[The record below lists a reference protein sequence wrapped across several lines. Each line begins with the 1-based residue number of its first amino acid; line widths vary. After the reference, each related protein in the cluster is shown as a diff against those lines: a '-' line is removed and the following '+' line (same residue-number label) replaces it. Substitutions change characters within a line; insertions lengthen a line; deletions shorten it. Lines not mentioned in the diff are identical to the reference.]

1 MDYSIII
8 RPLIGAGIGYVTNW
22 IAVKMMFR
30 PLKPITIGKYT
41 LPFTP
46 GIIPKNK
53 ARLAEAIGNSISTNL
68 LTEDTLKKT
77 LLSKEMKENLKL
89 KISNIL
95 SHAETETSI
104 NLKDYIES
112 YIGSVNY
119 NKNFEKLANHI
130 AFSIYETIISY
141 DLGNLITQKLEVA
154 AKEKIKGS
162 ALSIFGGKALISSI
176 SEDASYKINEYIETE
191 GENLIHEMV
200 TKELNKYAS
209 YTTSDIYNSIE
220 SSNISIQNL
229 VINIY
234 EDFIIKTMPSI
245 LNSINISNIVKN
257 KINSMEVLELEN
269 LILQIMKKEL
279 NALINLGALIG
290 FILGLVNLLF

>member
-1 MDYSIII
+1 MDYSMIIK
-8 RPLIGAGIGYVTNW
+8 PLIGAGIGYVTNW

-30 PLKPITIGKYT
+30 PLKPITIGKHT

-68 LTEDTLKKT
+68 LTEDTLKRT
-77 LLSKEMKENLKL
+77 LLSKEMKENLKS

-95 SHAETETSI
+95 SYAETENSI
-104 NLKDYIES
+104 KLKDYIES
-112 YIGSVNY
+112 YIGSASY
-119 NKNFEKLANHI
+119 NKNLEKLTNHI
-130 AFSIYETIISY
+130 ASSIYETILSY
-141 DLGNLITQKLEVA
+141 NLGDLVAEKLEAA

-162 ALSIFGGKALISSI
+162 ALGIFGGKALISSI
-176 SEDASYKINEYIETE
+176 SENASFKVNEYIETE
-191 GENLIHEMV
+191 GENLIYEMV
-200 TKELNKYAS
+200 SKELDKYTS

-234 EDFIIKTMPSI
+234 EDFIIKTMPAI

-290 FILGLVNLLF
+290 FILGMVNLLF

>member
-1 MDYSIII
+1 
-8 RPLIGAGIGYVTNW
+8 
-22 IAVKMMFR
+22 
-30 PLKPITIGKYT
+30 
-41 LPFTP
+41 
-46 GIIPKNK
+46 
-53 ARLAEAIGNSISTNL
+53 
-68 LTEDTLKKT
+68 
-77 LLSKEMKENLKL
+77 
-89 KISNIL
+89 
-95 SHAETETSI
+95 
-104 NLKDYIES
+104 
-112 YIGSVNY
+112 
-119 NKNFEKLANHI
+119 
-130 AFSIYETIISY
+130 
-141 DLGNLITQKLEVA
+141 
-154 AKEKIKGS
+154 
-162 ALSIFGGKALISSI
+162 
-176 SEDASYKINEYIETE
+176 
-191 GENLIHEMV
+191 MV